1 MGGATNVCAARYS
14 EKLKPA
20 PINASA
26 QREYVGVSTASCT
39 PERIVHA
46 AYAIATA
53 AENNHAVRFGGKAL
67 V

>member
-1 MGGATNVCAARYS
+1 MGGATNVCDARYA
-14 EKLKPA
+14 EKLNPVA
-20 PINASA
+20 INASA
-26 QREYVGVSTASCT
+26 HCEYVGVSTAACT

-53 AENNHAVRFGGKAL
+53 AENNHAVRLGGKVL